1 MPQTQ
6 TAVLAFTQNTI
17 HPRQN
22 CYVSHRT
29 TDISRKM
36 STKDS
41 SDAHESFQFG
51 PFAISKDHVFY
62 TTTLSVAFV
71 NLRPI
76 VPGHVLV
83 MPRRV
88 VPLLSDLTADEYTD
102 LWQAVRVVQQDILQ
116 KHYFDNNNNSNTASS
131 PPAFN
136 IAIQD
141 GPTAGQTVPHVH
153 VHILPR
159 QAGDYERNDD
169 IYTDIEEW
177 APRDCIPR
185 KHDTTGSA
193 TKLNVPADE
202 ERKDRTVEQ
211 MAQEAALYRSFL

>member
-1 MPQTQ
+1 
-6 TAVLAFTQNTI
+6 
-17 HPRQN
+17 
-22 CYVSHRT
+22 
-29 TDISRKM
+29 M

-41 SDAHESFQFG
+41 SDISDAQESFQFG
-51 PFAISKDHVFY
+51 PFLISKDHVFY
-62 TTTLSVAFV
+62 TTTLSAAFV

-83 MPRRV
+83 TPRRV

-102 LWQAVRVVQQDILQ
+102 LWQAVRVVQQEILQ
-116 KHYFDNNNNSNTASS
+116 KNYFDNSNTDSASS

-136 IAIQD
+136 IAVQD

-177 APRDCIPR
+177 APRDSMLPR
-185 KHDTTGSA
+185 KDGTGSA
-193 TKLNVPADE
+193 TKLDVPADE